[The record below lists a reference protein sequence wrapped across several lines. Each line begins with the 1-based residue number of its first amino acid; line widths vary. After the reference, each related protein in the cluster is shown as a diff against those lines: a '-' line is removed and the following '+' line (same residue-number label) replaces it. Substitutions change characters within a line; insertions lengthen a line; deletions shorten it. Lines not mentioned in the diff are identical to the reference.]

1 MTAQDTVAFVGGG
14 HMARSLLTGMVANGV
29 DPQSIRVADP
39 VPALRDALL
48 ADFGVQ
54 VFTDNVDAVEDAGV
68 WILGVKPQLMR
79 AVCESL
85 APRAQRARPLVVS
98 VAAGVTSLQ
107 LDRWLGGDLPIVRAM
122 PNAAAVLGAGV
133 TGLYANHQ
141 VDAAGCRRAE
151 RLLWASGETVW
162 VTDEAKMDAVTAVS
176 GSGPAYLFLLAEAM
190 IDAALAEGLP
200 ADVAHGLVVQ
210 TLLGSARML
219 SEEHATAAEL
229 RRRVTSPQGTTEA
242 AMHVLVGG
250 GFPALVERAIHASRT
265 RGRQLSLD
273 LESSS

>member
-1 MTAQDTVAFVGGG
+1 MTAQDTIAFVGGG

-29 DPQSIRVADP
+29 DPASIRVADP
-39 VPALRDALL
+39 APARRDALT

-54 VFTDNVDAVEDAGV
+54 VFADNADAVGDAGI

-79 AVCESL
+79 GVCEAL
-85 APRAQRARPLVVS
+85 AGCAQHCRPLVVS
-98 VAAGVTSLQ
+98 VAAGVTTLQ

-133 TGLYANHQ
+133 TGLYANPR
-141 VDAAGCRRAE
+141 VEATGCRRAE

-162 VTDEAKMDAVTAVS
+162 VSDEARMDAVTAVS

-190 IDAALAEGLP
+190 VDAALAEGLP
-200 ADVAHGLVVQ
+200 ADVAHSLVVQ

-219 SEEHATAAEL
+219 SEENATPAEL
-229 RRRVTSPQGTTEA
+229 RRRVTSPQGTTQA
-242 AMHVLVGG
+242 ATDVLLEGDLPG
-250 GFPALVERAIHASRT
+250 LVARAIHAAT
-265 RGRQLSLD
+265 ERGRHLSAAND
-273 LESSS
+273 

>member
-1 MTAQDTVAFVGGG
+1 MTTQDTIAFVGGG
-14 HMARSLLTGMVANGV
+14 HMARSLLTGMIANGV
-29 DPQSIRVADP
+29 DAQSVRVADP
-39 VPALRDALL
+39 IAALRAALL

-54 VFTDNVDAVEDAGV
+54 VFTDNAEAVADANI

-79 AVCESL
+79 GVCEAL
-85 APRAQRARPLVVS
+85 AGHAQRVRPLVVS
-98 VAAGVTSLQ
+98 VAAGVTTLQ

-162 VTDEAKMDAVTAVS
+162 VSDEARMDAVTAVS

-190 IDAALAEGLP
+190 VDAALAEGLP
-200 ADVAHGLVVQ
+200 ADVAHNLVVH
-210 TLLGSARML
+210 TLVGSARML
-219 SEEHATAAEL
+219 SEEDATPAEL
-229 RRRVTSPQGTTEA
+229 RRRVTSPQGTTQA
-242 AMHVLVGG
+242 AMDVLVEGG
-250 GFPALVERAIHASRT
+250 LPALMARAIHAAT
-265 RGRQLSLD
+265 ERGRQLSAAN
-273 LESSS
+273 E

>member
-1 MTAQDTVAFVGGG
+1 MTAQDTIAFVGGG

-29 DPQSIRVADP
+29 DPASIRVADP

-48 ADFGVQ
+48 ADFGVH
-54 VFTDNVDAVEDAGV
+54 VFSDNTDAVEDAGI
-68 WILGVKPQLMR
+68 WILGIKPQRMR
-79 AVCESL
+79 EVCEAL
-85 APRAQRARPLVVS
+85 AGHAQRARPLVVS
-98 VAAGVTSLQ
+98 VAAGVTTLQ

-133 TGLYANHQ
+133 TGLYANPQ

-162 VTDEAKMDAVTAVS
+162 VTDEARMDAVTAVS

-190 IDAALAEGLP
+190 IEAALAEGLS
-200 ADVAHGLVVQ
+200 ADVANSLVVQ

-219 SEEHATAAEL
+219 SEDNATPAEL
-229 RRRVTSPQGTTEA
+229 RRRVTSPQGTTQA
-242 AMHVLVGG
+242 AMDVLEEGRFCG
-250 GFPALVERAIHASRT
+250 LIARAIRAAT
-265 RGRQLSLD
+265 ERGRQLSGAND
-273 LESSS
+273 

>member
-1 MTAQDTVAFVGGG
+1 MTAQDTIAFVGGG

-29 DPQSIRVADP
+29 DPASIRVADP
-39 VPALRDALL
+39 IAGLRGTLL

-54 VFTDNVDAVEDAGV
+54 VFADNIDAVADAGI
-68 WILGVKPQLMR
+68 WILGIKPQLMR
-79 AVCESL
+79 GVCEAL
-85 APRAQRARPLVVS
+85 AGHAQRARPLVVS
-98 VAAGVTSLQ
+98 VAAGVTTLQ

-133 TGLYANHQ
+133 TGLYANPQ

-162 VTDEAKMDAVTAVS
+162 VTDEARMDAVTAVS

-190 IDAALAEGLP
+190 VEAALAEGLP
-200 ADVAHGLVVQ
+200 ADVAHNLVVQ

-219 SEEHATAAEL
+219 SEENASPSEL
-229 RRRVTSPQGTTEA
+229 RQRVTSPQGTTQA
-242 AMHVLVGG
+242 AMNVLEKG
-250 GFPALVERAIHASRT
+250 GFVGLIASAVHASRV
-265 RGRQLSLD
+265 RGQQLSLE
-273 LESSS
+273 LEDP